1 MGGQSSIN
9 RQMIPPSMSKISH
22 KQNNAN
28 INIPPEI
35 RKLGETINYEEDK
48 VSPEKDDERPIMD
61 SSDGPIAK
69 PKQRFGQ
76 GRGGVSNTGKS
87 GAGNILSEQSFGLN
101 PYKMGRGMN
110 PIQESKPTS
119 STGNRLMIE
128 DNFLEEDEDD
138 MASIRASKESG
149 EIDPSMWK

>member
-1 MGGQSSIN
+1 
-9 RQMIPPSMSKISH
+9 MIPPSMSKISH

-69 PKQRFGQ
+69 PK
-76 GRGGVSNTGKS
+76 
-87 GAGNILSEQSFGLN
+87 
-101 PYKMGRGMN
+101 
-110 PIQESKPTS
+110 
-119 STGNRLMIE
+119 
-128 DNFLEEDEDD
+128 
-138 MASIRASKESG
+138 
-149 EIDPSMWK
+149 